1 MSQDNGDSS
10 ARGPGRP
17 ENPVDPASGPRALL
31 AQELKDLRKACGAP
45 TLRVLATYAGTDYR
59 RLGEAARDCGLPS
72 WAIVESYVRGCWD
85 YFEAQKHSP
94 PPGAGNMEPWKQRYR
109 EAGGS
114 VPEQPPEEPPL
125 EDQPARQDSGRR
137 QPGRLLATAAAAV
150 VLLVSGVL
158 VDVYVVGSDRSPGG
172 HRDRVSVAP
181 HNSACGSPAQDE
193 LRSPAAIDFGR
204 TASVVSVHLD
214 GVSASV
220 IEGMHQGIAYA
231 WLESRPDGHRA
242 GVQLRWAATRGGWHY
257 CTATDEG
264 GPVAGLPGLVS
275 TVAVPATLHGE
286 QVTFQAC
293 VWHQHP
299 YTARCSGLR
308 TLD

>member
-31 AQELKDLRKACGAP
+31 AQGLKDLRKACGAP

-85 YFEAQKHSP
+85 YFEAQQHRP

-137 QPGRLLATAAAAV
+137 QPGRLLAAAAAAV

-158 VDVYVVGSDRSPGG
+158 ADVYVVGSDRSPGG
-172 HRDRVSVAP
+172 HRDRVLGSTTYLGLRFSGPGRAP
-181 HNSACGSPAQDE
+181 VPGGDR
-193 LRSPAAIDFGR
+193 LRPHRICRLGP
-204 TASVVSVHLD
+204 
-214 GVSASV
+214 
-220 IEGMHQGIAYA
+220 
-231 WLESRPDGHRA
+231 SRRRLGLCHRGHAPGNRLRLA
-242 GVQLRWAATRGGWHY
+242 GV
-257 CTATDEG
+257 
-264 GPVAGLPGLVS
+264 
-275 TVAVPATLHGE
+275 PA
-286 QVTFQAC
+286 
-293 VWHQHP
+293 
-299 YTARCSGLR
+299 
-308 TLD
+308 